1 MNEKHDRNT
10 KLILVCRRFVVQ
22 QRAT

>member
-10 KLILVCRRFVVQ
+10 KLILFCRRFVVQ